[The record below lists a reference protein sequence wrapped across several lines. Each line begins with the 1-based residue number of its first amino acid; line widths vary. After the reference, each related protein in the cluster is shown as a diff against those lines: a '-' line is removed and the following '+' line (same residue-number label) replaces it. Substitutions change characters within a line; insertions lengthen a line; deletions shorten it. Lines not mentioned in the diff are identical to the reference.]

1 MQLGLKERAKLNEK
15 IVSVINDAASGWGVE
30 CIRYEIMDVTPP
42 PRVLT
47 AMKMQVEA
55 ERKKR
60 AQILEAE
67 GEKESHIKRAE
78 GNKQSAILTAEGEK
92 ESQIL
97 ATQGVYLL
105 TEVLVIGEFSI
116 PGYNEAFW
124 KELDGVKQI
133 WKNRKE
139 LK

>member
-1 MQLGLKERAKLNEK
+1 MRRLCEWHYSKQ
-15 IVSVINDAASGWGVE
+15 SVINDAASGWGVE

-78 GNKQSAILTAEGEK
+78 GNKQSAILTAEG
-92 ESQIL
+92 
-97 ATQGVYLL
+97 VYLL

>member
-1 MQLGLKERAKLNEK
+1 MRRLCEWHYSKQ
-15 IVSVINDAASGWGVE
+15 SVINDAASGWGVE

-42 PRVLT
+42 PSVLT
-47 AMKMQVEA
+47 AMKKQVEA

-67 GEKESHIKRAE
+67 
-78 GNKQSAILTAEGEK
+78 
-92 ESQIL
+92 
-97 ATQGVYLL
+97 GVYLL

-133 WKNRKE
+133 WKNKKE